1 METDRL
7 QHERARSSEKRQ
19 NAGKETEKEA
29 ESEEESEELLT
40 PVIGDKDVE
49 TTKMLTLDLI
59 KAVDQSFSSI
69 HSTLRPKESIL
80 PAEWV
85 CVRVIMDR
93 LSCTPVVESA
103 VNTDIFAAKTTGE
116 SDGA

>member
-19 NAGKETEKEA
+19 NAEKEA
-29 ESEEESEELLT
+29 ESEEESEEVLT

-69 HSTLRPKESIL
+69 HSALRPKESIL
-80 PAEWV
+80 PAEWACV
-85 CVRVIMDR
+85 CAMTSR

-103 VNTDIFAAKTTGE
+103 VSTDIVSTKTTGG
-116 SDGA
+116 GAVRW